1 MFTLIERS
9 STITIRI
16 LLATLIIGI
25 AGLSPAVS
33 HAGSSAGQG
42 TFRFD
47 VKIGGK
53 VRDSGSLVARS
64 APRIASTGGDFTGCA
79 ILKQKAGANI
89 LGAYTFEI
97 HLNTLMLTPGAGVEP
112 TVDGLYFSVDHYS
125 PKVVTYKVPEV
136 AARFAFK
143 GRAYGASV
151 TYSVV
156 QIRNGGR
163 DGTYTDRQAN
173 RLYPAKMLHPLTGM
187 TFQASWHC
195 STVYSLK
202 SDY

>member
-1 MFTLIERS
+1 M
-9 STITIRI
+9 
-16 LLATLIIGI
+16 GI
-25 AGLSPAVS
+25 AGLSPTVS
-33 HAGSSAGQG
+33 HAGSSASQG

-47 VKIGGK
+47 VKISGK
-53 VRDSGSLVARS
+53 VSDSGSLVARS
-64 APRIASTGGDFTGCA
+64 APRMASTGGDFTGCA
-79 ILKQKAGANI
+79 ILKQKAAADI

-97 HLNTLMLTPGAGVEP
+97 HLNTLMMPQGAGLPARE
-112 TVDGLYFSVDHYS
+112 DGLYLSIDNYR
-125 PKVVTYKVPEV
+125 PNVVTYRVPAV
-136 AARFAFK
+136 AARFSFK

-163 DGTYTDRQAN
+163 DGIYTDHAAN
-173 RLYPAKMLHPLTGM
+173 RLYPAKLLHPLTGL
-187 TFQASWHC
+187 TFKASWHC